1 MGKIALNMNL
11 ADLLVAADSE
21 RCGRFRKDLRGSV

>member
-1 MGKIALNMNL
+1 MEKIALNMNL

-21 RCGRFRKDLRGSV
+21 RCERFREDIRGSV

>member
-1 MGKIALNMNL
+1 MEKIALKMNS

-21 RCGRFRKDLRGSV
+21 RCERFRKDVRGSV

>member
-1 MGKIALNMNL
+1 MEKIALNMNL

-21 RCGRFRKDLRGSV
+21 GCEIFSKNIRDSV

>member
-1 MGKIALNMNL
+1 MEKIAFNMNL

-21 RCGRFRKDLRGSV
+21 RCERFRKDLRDSV